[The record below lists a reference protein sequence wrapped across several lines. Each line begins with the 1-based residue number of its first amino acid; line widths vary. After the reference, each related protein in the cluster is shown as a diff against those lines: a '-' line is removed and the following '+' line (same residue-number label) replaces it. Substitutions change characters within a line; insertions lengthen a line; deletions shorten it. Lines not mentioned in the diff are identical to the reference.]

1 VSFAL
6 KLDTETVERAYP
18 DEALTLPPD
27 TSIRDVFAQLRTRN
41 SGAVTVCEDEAIVGI
56 FTERD
61 ALRLLAAGADI
72 DQPISAVMT
81 RNPTTLQKTDSVSKA
96 ISLMSSGGYRQ
107 LPIVDE
113 ENRPVSIL
121 KAAGILHYLVEH
133 FPKIIYNLPP
143 EPHHSPQTR
152 EGA

>member
-1 VSFAL
+1 MSFAL
-6 KLDTETVERAYP
+6 KLDTETVERAFP
-18 DEALTLPPD
+18 DEALTVPS
-27 TSIRDVFAQLRTRN
+27 TSSIRDVFEQLKTHT
-41 SGAVTVCEDEAIVGI
+41 SGVAAICDDDTLVGI

-61 ALRLLAAGADI
+61 ALRLLATGTNV
-72 DQPISAVMT
+72 DQPISEVMT
-81 RNPTTLQKTDSVSKA
+81 REPTTLRKSDSVGKA

-113 ENRPVSIL
+113 ENRPVSVL

-143 EPHHSPQTR
+143 EPHHSPHTR

>member
-1 VSFAL
+1 MSFAL
-6 KLDTETVERAYP
+6 NLDTETVERAFP
-18 DEALTLPPD
+18 DEALTLPSS
-27 TSIRDVFAQLRTRN
+27 TSLRDVFAQLQTRN
-41 SGAVTVCEDEAIVGI
+41 SGAATICDDGVLVGI

-61 ALRLLAAGADI
+61 ALRLLAAGTNV
-72 DQPISAVMT
+72 DQPVSAVMT
-81 RNPTTLQKTDSVSKA
+81 RNPTTLRITDSVSKA

-107 LPIVDE
+107 LPIVDD
-113 ENRPVSIL
+113 ENRPVSVL

-143 EPHHSPQTR
+143 EPHHSPQKR

>member
-1 VSFAL
+1 MSFAL
-6 KLDTETVERAYP
+6 KLDTETVERAFP
-18 DEALTLPPD
+18 GEALILPSG

-41 SGAVTVCEDEAIVGI
+41 SGVAAVCDDGVLVGI

-61 ALRLLAAGADI
+61 ALRLLAAGTDV
-72 DQPISAVMT
+72 DQPVSAVMT
-81 RNPTTLQKTDSVSKA
+81 RNPTTLRKSDSVSKA
-96 ISLMSSGGYRQ
+96 MSLMSSGGYRQ
-107 LPIVDE
+107 LPIVDD
-113 ENRPVSIL
+113 ENRPVSVL

-143 EPHHSPQTR
+143 EPHHSPQRR